1 MSKYVKRVIPFESS
15 DIPAIQKWLED
26 MAQQG
31 LFYSGCGIFCAKFE
45 KGEPRETR
53 YRLDFCDVVACDIP
67 DEKKEMY
74 EKNGWQVVDEF
85 KSDLIVLCT
94 DDPEAPEI
102 YTEHS
107 NLVKPLKKLA
117 AKHKAYWI
125 LFLLMFMFSQI
136 GGPLNVLISGKG
148 SIVSNLINIGTA
160 YYCLIVLMTIV
171 LLLEFV
177 VHLRRWRHL
186 KKLIK
191 DIEKGGELPTGEK
204 YKTRFVVGSILVP
217 LSIPIIILW
226 GLHLILPYGY
236 RTLPPVR
243 DGTDFP
249 FPTAEELG
257 IECVAHNMYASEGS
271 DLLAGRIIR
280 FDQSAPPEDDEQAGD
295 EIFQYDVE
303 YYDMRR
309 ESFAKE
315 FIEGQI
321 DEMIN
326 YDREAYRLRME
337 RISADDRL
345 DYEWDGFM
353 PEYTVTKLEKSG
365 ADVCIVHEKYEDS
378 DTAVTQFMYVRLGN
392 QLVKVIYQGPD
403 ELTDFVDQYIEYL
416 KSAE

>member
-1 MSKYVKRVIPFESS
+1 M
-15 DIPAIQKWLED
+15 
-26 MAQQG
+26 
-31 LFYSGCGIFCAKFE
+31 
-45 KGEPRETR
+45 
-53 YRLDFCDVVACDIP
+53 
-67 DEKKEMY
+67 
-74 EKNGWQVVDEF
+74 
-85 KSDLIVLCT
+85 
-94 DDPEAPEI
+94 
-102 YTEHS
+102 
-107 NLVKPLKKLA
+107 
-117 AKHKAYWI
+117 
-125 LFLLMFMFSQI
+125 FLLMFMFSQI

-171 LLLEFV
+171 LLLEFI
-177 VHLRRWRHL
+177 VHLRRYRHL

-191 DIEKGGELPTGEK
+191 DIEKGGELPAGED

-217 LSIPIIILW
+217 LSIPVIILW
-226 GLHLILPYGY
+226 GVHLILPYY
-236 RTLPPVR
+236 RTLPSME
-243 DGTDFP
+243 DIADLP
-249 FPTAEELG
+249 FPMAEELG
-257 IECVAHNMYASEGS
+257 IECDTHGMYVGEGS
-271 DLLAGRIIR
+271 DLLAGRIIH

-365 ADVCIVHEKYEDS
+365 ADVYIVHKKYADS
-378 DTAVTQFMYVRLGN
+378 DTAVTQFMYVRLEN

-403 ELTDFVDQYIEYL
+403 ELTDFVDLYIEHL

>member
-31 LFYSGCGIFCAKFE
+31 LFYSGCGIFCAEFE

-53 YRLDFCDVVACDIP
+53 YRLDFCNVVACDIP

-74 EKNGWQVVDEF
+74 ERNGWQVVGEF
-85 KSDLIVLCT
+85 KSDLIVLRT

-107 NLVKPLKKLA
+107 HLVKPLKKLA

-171 LLLEFV
+171 LLLEFI
-177 VHLRRWRHL
+177 VHLRRYRHL

-191 DIEKGGELPTGEK
+191 DIEKGGELPAGED

-217 LSIPIIILW
+217 LSIPVIILW
-226 GLHLILPYGY
+226 GVHLILPYY
-236 RTLPPVR
+236 RTLPSME
-243 DGTDFP
+243 DIADLP
-249 FPTAEELG
+249 FPMAEELG
-257 IECVAHNMYASEGS
+257 IECDTHGLYVGEGS
-271 DLLAGRIIR
+271 DLLAGRIIH

-353 PEYTVTKLEKSG
+353 PEYTMTKLEKSG
-365 ADVCIVHEKYEDS
+365 ADVYIVHEKYADS
-378 DTAVTQFMYVRLGN
+378 DTAVTQFMYVRLEN

-403 ELTDFVDQYIEYL
+403 ELTDFADLYIEHL

>member
-1 MSKYVKRVIPFESS
+1 MIPFESS

-31 LFYSGCGIFCAKFE
+31 LFYSECGIFCAKFE

-74 EKNGWQVVDEF
+74 ENNGWQVVGEF
-85 KSDLIVLCT
+85 KSDLIVLRT

-107 NLVKPLKKLA
+107 HIVKPLKKLA

-125 LFLLMFMFSQI
+125 MFLLMFMFSQI

-148 SIVSNLINIGTA
+148 SIVSNLINTGTA

-171 LLLEFV
+171 LLLEFI
-177 VHLRRWRHL
+177 VHLRRYRHL

-191 DIEKGGELPTGEK
+191 NIEKGGELPAGED
-204 YKTRFVVGSILVP
+204 YKTRFAVGSVLIP

-226 GLHLILPYGY
+226 GLHLILPYY
-236 RTLPPVR
+236 RSLPSME
-243 DGTDFP
+243 DIADLP

-257 IECVAHNMYASEGS
+257 IECDTHGLYVGEGS

-280 FDQSAPPEDDEQAGD
+280 FNQDVWPEDDTEVGD
-295 EIFQYDVE
+295 AVFRYEVE

-309 ESFAKE
+309 ESFAQE
-315 FIEGQI
+315 FIDGQT
-321 DEMIN
+321 DQMIN
-326 YDREAYRLRME
+326 YDRESYRLRME

-353 PEYTVTKLEKSG
+353 PEYTMTKLEKSG
-365 ADVCIVHEKYEDS
+365 ADVYIVHEKFADS
-378 DTAVTQFMYVRLGN
+378 DIAVTQIMHVRLGN
-392 QLVKVIYQGPD
+392 QVVKVIYQGPD
-403 ELTDFVDQYIEYL
+403 ELTDFAYLYIEHL

>member
-31 LFYSGCGIFCAKFE
+31 LFYSGCGIFCAKFA

-74 EKNGWQVVDEF
+74 EKNGWQVVGEF
-85 KSDLIVLCT
+85 KSDLIVLRT
-94 DDPEAPEI
+94 DDPDAPEI

-107 NLVKPLKKLA
+107 HLVKPLKKLA
-117 AKHKAYWI
+117 AKHRAYWI

-171 LLLEFV
+171 LLLEFI
-177 VHLRRWRHL
+177 VHLRRYRHL

-191 DIEKGGELPTGEK
+191 NIEKGGELPAGEN
-204 YKTRFVVGSILVP
+204 YKTRFVVGSVLVP

-226 GLHLILPYGY
+226 ALHLILPSY
-236 RTLPPVR
+236 RTLPGME
-243 DGTDFP
+243 DISELP

-257 IECVAHNMYASEGS
+257 MECDTYALYVGEGS
-271 DLLAGRIIR
+271 DLLAGRIVRLNQDIL
-280 FDQSAPPEDDEQAGD
+280 PEEDTEVEDAVFRYE
-295 EIFQYDVE
+295 VE

-309 ESFAKE
+309 ESFAEE
-315 FIEGQI
+315 FIEGQT

-337 RISADDRL
+337 RISADDRF
-345 DYEWDGFM
+345 DYEWNGFM
-353 PEYTVTKLEKSG
+353 PEYTMTKLEKSG
-365 ADVCIVHEKYEDS
+365 ADVYIVHERFGDS
-378 DTAVTQFMYVRLGN
+378 DIAVAQYMYVRLGN

-403 ELTDFVDQYIEYL
+403 ELTDFADRYIEYL
-416 KSAE
+416 KSTD

>member
-1 MSKYVKRVIPFESS
+1 MSKYVRRVIPFESS

-31 LFYSGCGIFCAKFE
+31 LFYSGCGTFCAEFE
-45 KGEPRETR
+45 KGEPRQTR

-74 EKNGWQVVDEF
+74 EKNGWQVVGEF

-107 NLVKPLKKLA
+107 HLVKPLKKLA

-125 LFLLMFMFSQI
+125 AFLLMFMFSQI

-171 LLLEFV
+171 LLLEFI
-177 VHLRRWRHL
+177 VHLRRYRHL

-191 DIEKGGELPTGEK
+191 DIEKGGELPAGED

-226 GLHLILPYGY
+226 GLHLILPYY
-236 RTLPPVR
+236 RTLPSME
-243 DGTDFP
+243 DIADLP
-249 FPTAEELG
+249 FPMAEELG
-257 IECVAHNMYASEGS
+257 IECDTHGMYVGEGS
-271 DLLAGRIIR
+271 DLLAGRIIH

-295 EIFQYDVE
+295 EILQYDVE

-353 PEYTVTKLEKSG
+353 PEYTMTKLEKSG
-365 ADVCIVHEKYEDS
+365 ADVYIVHEKFADS
-378 DTAVTQFMYVRLGN
+378 DIAVTQFMYVRLEN

-403 ELTDFVDQYIEYL
+403 ELTDFADLYIDHL

>member
-26 MAQQG
+26 MAKQG
-31 LFYSGCGIFCAKFE
+31 LFYNGCGIFCAEFE

-53 YRLDFCDVVACDIP
+53 YRLDFCNVVACDIP

-74 EKNGWQVVDEF
+74 ERNGWQVVGEF

-107 NLVKPLKKLA
+107 HIVKPLKKLA

-171 LLLEFV
+171 LLLEFI
-177 VHLRRWRHL
+177 VHLRRYRHL

-191 DIEKGGELPTGEK
+191 DIEKGGELPAGED

-226 GLHLILPYGY
+226 GLHLILPYY
-236 RTLPPVR
+236 RTLPSME
-243 DGTDFP
+243 DIADLP
-249 FPTAEELG
+249 FPMAEELG
-257 IECVAHNMYASEGS
+257 IECDTHGLYVGEGS
-271 DLLAGRIIR
+271 DLLAGRIIH

-303 YYDMRR
+303 YFDMRR

-353 PEYTVTKLEKSG
+353 PEYTMTKLEKSG
-365 ADVCIVHEKYEDS
+365 ADVYIVHKKYADS
-378 DTAVTQFMYVRLGN
+378 DTAVTQFMYVRLEN

-403 ELTDFVDQYIEYL
+403 ELTDFADLYIEHL

>member
-1 MSKYVKRVIPFESS
+1 
-15 DIPAIQKWLED
+15 
-26 MAQQG
+26 
-31 LFYSGCGIFCAKFE
+31 
-45 KGEPRETR
+45 
-53 YRLDFCDVVACDIP
+53 
-67 DEKKEMY
+67 
-74 EKNGWQVVDEF
+74 
-85 KSDLIVLCT
+85 
-94 DDPEAPEI
+94 
-102 YTEHS
+102 
-107 NLVKPLKKLA
+107 
-117 AKHKAYWI
+117 
-125 LFLLMFMFSQI
+125 
-136 GGPLNVLISGKG
+136 
-148 SIVSNLINIGTA
+148 
-160 YYCLIVLMTIV
+160 MTIV
-171 LLLEFV
+171 LLLEFI
-177 VHLRRWRHL
+177 VHLRRYRHL

-191 DIEKGGELPTGEK
+191 DIEKGGELPAGED

-226 GLHLILPYGY
+226 GLHLILPYY
-236 RTLPPVR
+236 RTLPSME
-243 DGTDFP
+243 DIADLP
-249 FPTAEELG
+249 FPMAEELG
-257 IECVAHNMYASEGS
+257 IECDTHGMYVGEGS
-271 DLLAGRIIR
+271 DLLAGRIIH

-295 EIFQYDVE
+295 EILQYDVE

-365 ADVCIVHEKYEDS
+365 ADVYIVHKKYADS
-378 DTAVTQFMYVRLGN
+378 DTAVTKFMYVRLEN

-403 ELTDFVDQYIEYL
+403 ELTDFVDQYIEHL

>member
-26 MAQQG
+26 MARQG
-31 LFYSGCGIFCAKFE
+31 LFYSGCGIFCAEFE
-45 KGEPRETR
+45 KGEPRQTR

-67 DEKKEMY
+67 EEKKEMY
-74 EKNGWQVVDEF
+74 ERNGWQVVGEF

-107 NLVKPLKKLA
+107 HLVKPLKKLA

-171 LLLEFV
+171 LLLEFI
-177 VHLRRWRHL
+177 VHLRRYRHL
-186 KKLIK
+186 RKLIK
-191 DIEKGGELPTGEK
+191 DIEKGGELPAGED

-226 GLHLILPYGY
+226 GLHLILPYY
-236 RTLPPVR
+236 RTLPSME
-243 DGTDFP
+243 DIADLP
-249 FPTAEELG
+249 FPMAEELG
-257 IECVAHNMYASEGS
+257 IECDTHGMYVGEGS
-271 DLLAGRIIR
+271 DLLAGRIIH

-315 FIEGQI
+315 FIDGQI

-365 ADVCIVHEKYEDS
+365 ADVYIVHKKYADS
-378 DTAVTQFMYVRLGN
+378 DTAVTQFMYVRLEN
-392 QLVKVIYQGPD
+392 QLVKVSYQGPD
-403 ELTDFVDQYIEYL
+403 ELTDFVDQYIEHL

>member
-31 LFYSGCGIFCAKFE
+31 LFYSECGIFCAKFE

-74 EKNGWQVVDEF
+74 ENNGWQVVGEF
-85 KSDLIVLCT
+85 KSDLIVLRT

-107 NLVKPLKKLA
+107 HIVKPLKKLA

-125 LFLLMFMFSQI
+125 MFLLMFMLSQI

-148 SIVSNLINIGTA
+148 SIVSNLINTGTA

-171 LLLEFV
+171 LLLEFI
-177 VHLRRWRHL
+177 VHLRRYRHL

-191 DIEKGGELPTGEK
+191 NIEKGGELPAGED
-204 YKTRFVVGSILVP
+204 YKTRFVVGSVLIP

-226 GLHLILPYGY
+226 GLHLILPYY
-236 RTLPPVR
+236 RSLPSME
-243 DGTDFP
+243 DIADLP
-249 FPTAEELG
+249 FPMAEELG
-257 IECVAHNMYASEGS
+257 IECDTHGLYVGEGS

-280 FDQSAPPEDDEQAGD
+280 FNQDVWPEDDTEVGD
-295 EIFQYDVE
+295 AVFRYEVE

-309 ESFAKE
+309 ESFAQE
-315 FIEGQI
+315 FIDGQT
-321 DEMIN
+321 DQMIN

-353 PEYTVTKLEKSG
+353 PEYTMTKLEKSG
-365 ADVCIVHEKYEDS
+365 ADVYIVHEKFADS
-378 DTAVTQFMYVRLGN
+378 DIAVTQIMYVRLEN

-403 ELTDFVDQYIEYL
+403 ELTDFAYLYIEHL